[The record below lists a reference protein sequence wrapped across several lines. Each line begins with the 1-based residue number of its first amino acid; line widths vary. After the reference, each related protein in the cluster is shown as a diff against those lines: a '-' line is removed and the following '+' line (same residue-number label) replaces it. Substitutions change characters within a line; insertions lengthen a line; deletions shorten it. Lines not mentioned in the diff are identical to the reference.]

1 LKVERLHFVN
11 IIRSNKVD
19 MLLESSLIC
28 VFLHLGGQ
36 TDAGGAVRPTSGA
49 TGSNEVD
56 WTDDR
61 EVV

>member
-1 LKVERLHFVN
+1 
-11 IIRSNKVD
+11 